1 MIINKSYVKKVDK
14 FIIPII
20 MFLMASSLLMMYSLS
35 SNSITSKLFITQ
47 AACYLIGLVL
57 WVVLYFLDVDFLKN
71 YYLPIMIMAILFQLL
86 IYTPLG
92 LEINDSRAWL
102 DFKVI
107 SIQPSEFNKILFII
121 AVSSFIHLKPKRLDS
136 FFGFLI
142 CSVFAL
148 PLIVLIA
155 KDDLGS
161 GIVMLV
167 IFIGLVFTNGISL
180 RLFVKLSIFVTVS
193 LPIIYR
199 FLAPHQKERIEAFL
213 HPDNLNIGAN
223 YHIYRSKLTISSG
236 GFFGKGLGKGEMSTL
251 NFLPVKESDF
261 IFSVLVESLGLIF
274 GILIILA
281 FVFLSYRIF
290 MLAVKTKDEFQSSI
304 VMGIGIM
311 LSFEALENILMT
323 MGMLP
328 VAGIALPFLSAGGS
342 SLLASMIAIG
352 IILNIS
358 MRNRGFSVKS

>member
-1 MIINKSYVKKVDK
+1 MIINTNYIKRVDK

-20 MFLMASSLLMMYSLS
+20 IFLMISSLLMMYSLS
-35 SNSITSKLFITQ
+35 SNSVFTKLFITQ
-47 AACYLIGLVL
+47 AGCYFIGFVL

-71 YYLPIMIMAILFQLL
+71 YYIPIMVIAILFQLL

-102 DFKVI
+102 DFKFI

-121 AVSSFIHLKPKRLDS
+121 AISSFIHLKPKRLDS
-136 FFGFLI
+136 FIGFVL
-142 CSVFAL
+142 CSLFAL

-161 GIVMLV
+161 GIVMIV
-167 IFIGLVFTNGISL
+167 IFVGLIFVNGISL
-180 RLFVKLSIFVTVS
+180 KLFVRLSIFVAVCI
-193 LPIIYR
+193 PIIYR

-223 YHIYRSKLTISSG
+223 YHIYRSKLTISTG
-236 GFFGKGLGKGEMSTL
+236 GLFGKGLGKGEMSTL

-261 IFSVLVESLGLIF
+261 IFSVLVESLGLLF
-274 GILIILA
+274 GILIIIA
-281 FVFLSYRIF
+281 FLFLSYRIF
-290 MLAVKTKDEFQSSI
+290 RLAVKTNDKFQSSI